1 VLTNN
6 FSAEYGLT
14 GSGIINI
21 TPRSGSNETTGEVS
35 SLQDLDHLMENPA
48 LHRETYQETRLRMVL
63 LVTRCRKK

>member
-35 SLQDLDHLMENPA
+35 SLQDLDHLLMENPA
-48 LHRETYQETRLRMVL
+48 LHRETYQETKSRMVL
-63 LVTRCRKK
+63 LVTR